1 MSYPV
6 TSLSPLSETALP
18 SVAPQLHQNV
28 NQSERSASLALGAGV
43 LLGSI
48 FGQGFG
54 RLIAFGA
61 AAGLIYRGMTG
72 HCPLYEKL
80 HVDTTTTEDKLAGST
95 TDFTG
100 V

>member
-1 MSYPV
+1 M
-6 TSLSPLSETALP
+6 
-18 SVAPQLHQNV
+18 HHRNV
-28 NQSERSASLALGAGV
+28 NQSERSASLALGTGV

-48 FGQGFG
+48 FGHGFG

-80 HVDTTTTEDKLAGST
+80 QVDTMTAEEKLTGST
-95 TDFTG
+95 TGFTG

>member
-6 TSLSPLSETALP
+6 PPLSSLSETALA
-18 SVAPQLHQNV
+18 SVSPQLHQNV

-48 FGQGFG
+48 FGHGFG
-54 RLIAFGA
+54 RLLAFGA

-80 HVDTTTTEDKLAGST
+80 NVDTMTPEDKLAGST
-95 TDFTG
+95 TDFSG

>member
-1 MSYPV
+1 MSYPAPSSS
-6 TSLSPLSETALP
+6 SLSEAALP
-18 SVAPQLHQNV
+18 GASQTHRQNV
-28 NQSERSASLALGAGV
+28 NQSERSASLALGTGV
-43 LLGSI
+43 LLGTI
-48 FGQGFG
+48 FGHGFG

-80 HVDTTTTEDKLAGST
+80 DVDTTTAEEKLAGSA

>member
-1 MSYPV
+1 MSYPAP
-6 TSLSPLSETALP
+6 SLSPLSDTVFP
-18 SVAPQLHQNV
+18 SASPQLHQNV
-28 NQSERSASLALGAGV
+28 NPSERSASLALGTGV

-48 FGQGFG
+48 FGHGFG
-54 RLIAFGA
+54 RMLAFGA

-80 HVDTTTTEDKLAGST
+80 NVDTMTTADKLAGST